1 MEYFV
6 LGESELV
13 TGFALV
19 GVEGKVCLNRQD
31 ALEAFN
37 RITGQTS
44 SVTGISST
52 ERPKILIV
60 TEDVADMLE
69 EEIFNWQMNAQSPLI
84 VEIPGIHGHL
94 PGRKTLTDA
103 IREAVGIQI

>member
-6 LGESELV
+6 LGETELV

-19 GVEGKVCLNRQD
+19 GVEGKVCLNRND

-37 RITGQTS
+37 KVTGQTS
-44 SVTGISST
+44 SVTGISS
-52 ERPKILIV
+52 EDKPKVLII

-69 EEIFNWQMNAQSPLI
+69 NEIFSWQMKGSSPLI
-84 VEIPGIHGHL
+84 VEIPGIRGHL

-103 IREAVGIQI
+103 IKEAVGIQI